1 MSLCGSL
8 RIRWEGVAELG
19 VYRID
24 ILFGRSK
31 DWRRIG
37 TRYDQ

>member
-1 MSLCGSL
+1 MTGSGSL
-8 RIRWEGVAELG
+8 RIRWEGVAALG
-19 VYRID
+19 VDRID

-31 DWRRIG
+31 DWWRIG

>member
-1 MSLCGSL
+1 MSLSGSL
-8 RIRWEGVAELG
+8 QIRWEGVAELG
-19 VYRID
+19 VYRIN

>member
-1 MSLCGSL
+1 L
-8 RIRWEGVAELG
+8 RIRWEGVVELG

-24 ILFGRSK
+24 ILFGRFK
-31 DWRRIG
+31 DWRRIA